1 MIKQIFL
8 WRYLISEIIPHGLLK
23 DACKVTRS
31 STGFDKTT
39 NRRKGKRSGLRFGEM
54 ERDVL
59 IGHGAAMALKERLL
73 DESDRV
79 IEYVCTHCGMIA
91 TSIKGRT

>member
-1 MIKQIFL
+1 
-8 WRYLISEIIPHGLLK
+8 
-23 DACKVTRS
+23 
-31 STGFDKTT
+31 
-39 NRRKGKRSGLRFGEM
+39 M

-79 IEYVCTHCGMIA
+79 MEYVVLIA
-91 TSIKGRT
+91 V